1 MDSNINLMFVNDFS
15 MTVKNLRDF
24 FILTIK
30 NVDYRVYIVDVD
42 KKTAAYLLKN
52 SVLNDKGVL

>member
-42 KKTAAYLLKN
+42 KKN
-52 SVLNDKGVL
+52 SCIFVKELCFK